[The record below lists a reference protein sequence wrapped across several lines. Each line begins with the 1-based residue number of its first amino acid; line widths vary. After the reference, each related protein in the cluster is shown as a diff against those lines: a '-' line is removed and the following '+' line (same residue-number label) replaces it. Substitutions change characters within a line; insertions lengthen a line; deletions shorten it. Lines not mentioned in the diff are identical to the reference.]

1 MKAVLT
7 IFAVLIATQ
16 AHAGDHSSHFTP
28 EYLAKVEAEK
38 NAEKEREKTSAE
50 LRAEHERHM
59 KRLTR
64 TDRLVRD

>member
-1 MKAVLT
+1 MKTVLM
-7 IFAVLIATQ
+7 IFTVLMVTQ
-16 AHAGDHSSHFTP
+16 VRAADSTSHFTP
-28 EYLAKVEAEK
+28 EYLAKVEAERS
-38 NAEKEREKTSAE
+38 AEKERQKTSAE